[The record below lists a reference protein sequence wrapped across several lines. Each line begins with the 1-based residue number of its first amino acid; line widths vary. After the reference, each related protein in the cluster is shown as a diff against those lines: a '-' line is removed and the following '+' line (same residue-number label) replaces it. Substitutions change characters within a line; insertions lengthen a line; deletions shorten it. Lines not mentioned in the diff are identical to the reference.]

1 MTLMDDTHMQ
11 KLNISVSFELLEF
24 QESWNLIG
32 QDQNWACLEVLDQ
45 NQAKKL
51 YQFVGTKNV

>member
-1 MTLMDDTHMQ
+1 MDDTHMQ
-11 KLNISVSFELLEF
+11 KLNISISFELLEF